1 MDSDVVALA
10 SDHAGV
16 RLKEMIRAHVEARG
30 LRVIDLGTDGDAS
43 VDYPDYGYKLAEALK
58 SGAAARGIAICGT
71 GIGISIAA
79 NRYSWVRAGLA
90 HDVTSARLCREH
102 NDANLLALGARLIGE
117 EVAKECVSAFLD
129 TAFGGDRH
137 KRRVEKLGHPP
148 VVG

>member
-1 MDSDVVALA
+1 MDSHVVALA

-16 RLKEMIRAHVEARG
+16 RLKEVIRAHVEARG
-30 LRVIDLGTDGDAS
+30 LRVLDLGTNGDES
-43 VDYPDYGYKLAEALK
+43 VDYPDFGYKLAEALK
-58 SGAAARGIAICGT
+58 SGQATSGVAICGT

-79 NRYSWVRAGLA
+79 NRYPWVRAGLA

-129 TAFGGDRH
+129 TSFGGNRH
-137 KRRVEKLGHPP
+137 ERRVEKLGRPP
-148 VVG
+148 VIT